1 MDMGNLEAPND
12 DTRMVT
18 IGKIIGTH
26 GLGGEVKVASYSDV
40 PGRFEALTQVQIQN
54 PQNPLGSRTFAV
66 AGRRRSARG
75 YLLRFESILTPEVAR
90 SLVGGFLQIP
100 EERLAPPAEDR
111 YYEYQLLGMTVRDED
126 GVHVGILK
134 EIITTTGNAVFV
146 VENARGAEHLI
157 PGTKE
162 LVRSVDV
169 EGKIMVVRR
178 APGLLDEHDA
188 L

>member
-1 MDMGNLEAPND
+1 MSMGNSEAPND
-12 DTRMVT
+12 GARMVT

-26 GLGGEVKVASYSDV
+26 GLGGEVKVTSYSDV
-40 PGRFEALTQVQIQN
+40 PGRFEALTQVQV
-54 PQNPLGSRTFAV
+54 QNPLGSRTLAV
-66 AGRRRSARG
+66 LGRRRSARG
-75 YLLRFESILTPEVAR
+75 YLLRFESIATPEVAR

-111 YYEYQLLGMTVRDED
+111 YYEYQLLGMHVRDED
-126 GVHVGILK
+126 GAHVGVLKDIL
-134 EIITTTGNAVFV
+134 TTTGNAVFV
-146 VENARGAEHLI
+146 VENARGVEHLI

-169 EGKIMVVRR
+169 EGQVMVVRR